1 MSKLILTLLVLG
13 IFPLSTVG
21 SYSDYTNSIVHCV
34 SSPFRQ
40 TIDFLTEVWSYFVD
54 IICYPFFA
62 LLDGLKMMVNTIQ
75 TLITSLIN
83 GIATSIELVVVR
95 PLTFV
100 VTYFYRLTDC
110 VVRYPLIFVTNMTAS
125 AAGLF
130 YDKAIKF
137 EESDKVVNLFAQMLA
152 FPADALVDILQL
164 AVFLVVQM
172 PINVIFY
179 GVIEY
184 LIAGTLLLLVSWC
197 QAILYFLIDI
207 CRLPFVGIN
216 YLLKGVFALPLI
228 SLLNVLNFILFCIID
243 PVIYF
248 IYLVISTIKI
258 SVLIACLTILM
269 IYLYNYSVSGHQAT
283 LTMNGL
289 QIAALTVIR
298 KLTRVA
304 KKLLVVNNDQTL
316 TEIMEEEEEDKCCA
330 VCFEERL
337 LAKLVPCKHENTC
350 MGCVYQ
356 IMRLDGRCPI
366 CRTPI
371 QNVEY

>member
-1 MSKLILTLLVLG
+1 MDS
-13 IFPLSTVG
+13 
-21 SYSDYTNSIVHCV
+21 
-34 SSPFRQ
+34 
-40 TIDFLTEVWSYFVD
+40 
-54 IICYPFFA
+54 ICYPFFT

-83 GIATSIELVVVR
+83 GIVTSVELVVVR

-100 VTYFYRLTDC
+100 VTCFYRLTDC

-130 YDKAIKF
+130 FDKAIKF

-152 FPADALVDILQL
+152 FPADAVVDILQL

-228 SLLNVLNFILFCIID
+228 SLLNILNFILFCIID

-258 SVLIACLTILM
+258 SVLIACLTILT

-289 QIAALTVIR
+289 QIAALTVTR
-298 KLTRVA
+298 KLSRVA
-304 KKLLVVNNDQTL
+304 KKLLAANNDQTL
-316 TEIMEEEEEDKCCA
+316 TEIMEEEEEEDNCCA

-337 LAKLVPCKHENTC
+337 LAKFVPC
-350 MGCVYQ
+350 
-356 IMRLDGRCPI
+356 
-366 CRTPI
+366 
-371 QNVEY
+371 